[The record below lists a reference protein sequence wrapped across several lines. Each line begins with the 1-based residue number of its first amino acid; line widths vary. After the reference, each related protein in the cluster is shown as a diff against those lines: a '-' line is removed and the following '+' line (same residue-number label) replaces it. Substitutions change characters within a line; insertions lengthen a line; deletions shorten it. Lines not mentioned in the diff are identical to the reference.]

1 VEFLKKLLELMER
14 MSFANIADSHC
25 VNMIKLIR
33 VIYVNKERMLRR
45 TAIINIYN
53 YNIYLYNIQSIN
65 SII

>member
-1 VEFLKKLLELMER
+1 MER